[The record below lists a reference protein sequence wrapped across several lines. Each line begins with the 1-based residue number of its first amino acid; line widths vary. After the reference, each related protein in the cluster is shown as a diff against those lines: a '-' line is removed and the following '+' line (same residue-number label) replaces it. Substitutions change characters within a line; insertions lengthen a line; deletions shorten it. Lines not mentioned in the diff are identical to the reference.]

1 MKQIVQ
7 DTLWSERLEAWNRY
21 YKTWENRFKCKALE
35 KYYEGFQWA
44 DQESLDNNPYVINK
58 VYETIQI
65 KIAQFVPTF
74 PKFNVS
80 SKPGNAEFNLETA
93 MRSAQLKEDVLN
105 TIASDARNNF
115 SEEIEQAYKDSFF
128 RFGIMEV
135 GYAADWILNPN
146 VKKPLLNK
154 DTDITFAGK
163 QRSQRRDDPEEI
175 PINERVYFKHIP
187 AKRFRVGGVDH
198 KYLTRCSYVG
208 YYDFVHKDDLLAMK
222 LMNKDKIDKSTAYEP
237 EIGSFDHDE
246 NQFRRDGIIKIWHIW
261 DMRSLMQLLILD
273 SPCVTVSQRKFSRL
287 PLFDFRPDKRLIGEG
302 FYPVPPV
309 FHWLSPQDEINE
321 TREQLRNHRRK
332 FIRKFQAVEGMID
345 DEEIE
350 KFESNIDGRL
360 IKVKQKEAISPIQNA
375 DLGNSLPEAIQTSG
389 DDLNRISGTSNESRG
404 IADRTTAT
412 QAQIINQRSGIRETK
427 DRDRVV
433 VWLSK
438 IGREVL
444 STVKDKFTLGIWAE
458 VFSPEGENLLGTIQE
473 ITNAS
478 QWISTEDLND
488 GYDYKINVDVTS
500 LSVVARED
508 EKKSYLEFLSTL
520 TNFPMISFSPLL
532 VRETANRVG
541 YRNDRAIKELQQ
553 MALLMEQGRQLQL
566 QMQIA
571 QLSGAMNPAQPQG
584 DQNAAQGIVAQQ
596 TPNTQEQITN
606 QLSKQLTQ

>member
-7 DTLWSERLEAWNRY
+7 DQLWANRIDSMNKY
-21 YKTWENRFKCKALE
+21 YQEWETRFKCEALE
-35 KYYEGFQWA
+35 KYYEGLQWA
-44 DQESLDNNPYVINK
+44 YQQDLSNNPYVINK
-58 VYETIQI
+58 IYETVQI
-65 KIAQFVPTF
+65 KIAQFVPSF

-80 SKPGNAEFNLETA
+80 AKPGNQEFNLETA

-105 TIASDARNNF
+105 TITSDDRNNF

-135 GYAADWILNPN
+135 GYAADWINNPN
-146 VKKPLLNK
+146 VKKPLLEK
-154 DTDITFAGK
+154 DVNARATGK
-163 QRSQRRDDPEEI
+163 NRSKMLDSLPEI
-175 PINERVYFKHIP
+175 PINERIYFKHIP
-187 AKRFRVGGVDH
+187 AKRFRVGGIDH

-208 YYDFVHKDDLLAMK
+208 YYDYVYMDDLLSMK
-222 LMNKDKIDKSTAYEP
+222 LINRDKLTNGVIEP
-237 EIGSFDHDE
+237 GSFSTSDKEDH
-246 NQFRRDGIIKIWHIW
+246 NYRQDGVIKIWHMW
-261 DMRSLMQLLILD
+261 DLRSMMQLLIVD
-273 SPCVTVSQRKFSRL
+273 SPCVTVSQRPFQRL
-287 PLFDFRPDKRLIGEG
+287 PLKDFRPDKRLIGEG

-309 FHWLSPQDEINE
+309 YHWLSPQDEINE

-332 FIRKFQAVEGMID
+332 FIRKFQIVEGAVT

-350 KFESNIDGRL
+350 KFESTIDGAL
-360 IKVKQKEAISPIQNA
+360 IKVARENAITPIQNA

-433 VWLSK
+433 TWLSE

-458 VFSPEGENLLGTIQE
+458 LTSPEGENFLGEIQE
-473 ITNAS
+473 VTNAAR
-478 QWISTEDLND
+478 WISAEELHD
-488 GYDYKINVDVTS
+488 GYDFKINVEVTS

-520 TNFPMISFSPLL
+520 TNFPMIAFSPLL

-541 YRNDRAIKELQQ
+541 YRNDRAIKELQK
-553 MALLMEQGRQLQL
+553 MALLMEMGRMNQL
-566 QMQIA
+566 QMQA
-571 QLSGAMNPAQPQG
+571 GLMPG

-606 QLSKQLTQ
+606 QIQGQLTQ